1 MEYTEF
7 VANEGKQ
14 VVIQVGDRK
23 FARHAV
29 HTHFVQIGESYLD
42 LIEQYIKPIYQ
53 EGDILSSSEKII
65 SLCQKRVVY
74 KRT

>member
-1 MEYTEF
+1 MEISEF

-14 VVIQVGDRK
+14 VTIQVGGRT

-29 HTHFVQIGESYLD
+29 HTHFVQVGESYLE
-42 LIEQYIKPIYQ
+42 LIERYIKPIYQ

-65 SLCQKRVVY
+65 SLCQNLVVY
-74 KRT
+74 